1 MKDWIDRYLYAVG
14 QKLPR
19 LQREDIKK
27 ELKSAIL
34 DALDER
40 IANQKLQKGEDYEA
54 TEEDVFAILESF
66 GPPDEV
72 AAKYRPSNRYLIG
85 PELYDLYCLLL
96 CIVLGAVALGISI
109 ATTIDI
115 LYSPDPFI
123 QQLFKLPMNLISAS
137 ISTVGAVTIIFA
149 LIQRFGKEES
159 IKGIDLN
166 KNWSPRSLEPVPV
179 AYDVIKMPDTIAAIC
194 ITVVAL
200 IIFNWFPHIIAMY
213 SVSQGILS
221 VTPIF
226 NLDVLAGYMKY
237 MNIFWIGAVLLNIYK
252 LKAGKWNTVLRLT
265 EIVIDLG
272 VLIIVLMMTGNPAIL
287 NPSIKD
293 VVAGAD
299 MEFLMKLGGM
309 GAVSFRIFIAVILLF
324 TVFEAGK
331 HIYYS
336 IKSH

>member
-27 ELKSAIL
+27 ELKSIIL
-34 DALDER
+34 DTLDER

-66 GPPDEV
+66 GSPDEV
-72 AAKYRPSNRYLIG
+72 AAKYKPNNRYLVG
-85 PELYDLYCLLL
+85 PELYELYCLLL
-96 CIVLGAVALGISI
+96 NIVLGAVALGISI

-115 LYSPDPFI
+115 LYSQGSI
-123 QQLFKLPMNLISAS
+123 IEQLYKLPMNLISAA
-137 ISTVGAVTIIFA
+137 ISAVGSVTITFA
-149 LIQRFGKEES
+149 LIQRFGKEEN

-166 KNWSPRSLEPVPV
+166 KNWSPRNLEPVPV
-179 AYDVIKMPDTIAAIC
+179 AYEVIKMSDTIAAIC
-194 ITVVAL
+194 FTVVAL
-200 IIFNWFPHIIAMY
+200 IIFNKFPNIIAMY
-213 SVSQGILS
+213 NVSEGITS

-237 MNIFWIGAVLLNIYK
+237 MNIFWIGAVVLNIYK
-252 LKAGKWNTVLRLT
+252 LKVGKWNTVLRLS
-265 EIVIDLG
+265 EIAVDLG

-293 VVAGAD
+293 AVAGSD
-299 MEFLMKLGGM
+299 MEFLMKLGGI
-309 GAVSFRIFIAVILLF
+309 GAVSFRIFIAAIFLF

-336 IKSH
+336 IKAH

>member
-19 LQREDIKK
+19 SQREDIKK
-27 ELKSAIL
+27 ELRSIIL
-34 DALDER
+34 DDLDER

-54 TEEDVFAILESF
+54 TEEDVFVILESL
-66 GPPDEV
+66 GSPDEV
-72 AAKYRPSNRYLIG
+72 AAKYRPNNRYLIG
-85 PELYDLYCLLL
+85 PELYELYCLLL
-96 CIVLGAVALGISI
+96 YIVLGAVALGISI

-115 LYSPDPFI
+115 LSSQGPFI
-123 QQLFKLPMNLISAS
+123 EQLFKLPMNLISAA
-137 ISTVGAVTIIFA
+137 ISAVGSVTIIFA

-166 KNWSPRSLEPVPV
+166 KNWSPRNLEPVPV
-179 AYDVIKMPDTIAAIC
+179 AYEVIKIPDTIAAIC
-194 ITVVAL
+194 FTIIAL
-200 IIFNWFPHIIAMY
+200 IIFNRFPHIIAMY
-213 SVSQGILS
+213 NVSEGITS

-237 MNIFWIGAVLLNIYK
+237 MNILWIGAVLLNIYK
-252 LKAGKWNTVLRLT
+252 LKVGKWNTVLRLS

-293 VVAGAD
+293 AAVGTE
-299 MEFLMKLGGM
+299 MEFLMKLGGI
-309 GAVSFRIFIAVILLF
+309 GTVSFRIFIAVILLF
-324 TVFEAGK
+324 TVFEAAK

>member
-27 ELKSAIL
+27 ELKSIIL
-34 DALDER
+34 DTLDER

-66 GPPDEV
+66 GSPDEV
-72 AAKYRPSNRYLIG
+72 AAKYKPNNRYLVG
-85 PELYDLYCLLL
+85 PELYELYCLLL
-96 CIVLGAVALGISI
+96 NIVLGAVALGISI

-115 LYSPDPFI
+115 LYSQGSI
-123 QQLFKLPMNLISAS
+123 IEQLYKLPMNLISAA
-137 ISTVGAVTIIFA
+137 ISAVGSVTITFA
-149 LIQRFGKEES
+149 LIQRFGKEEN

-166 KNWSPRSLEPVPV
+166 KNWSPRNLEPVPV
-179 AYDVIKMPDTIAAIC
+179 AYEVIKMSDTIAAIC
-194 ITVVAL
+194 FTVVAL
-200 IIFNWFPHIIAMY
+200 IIFNKFPNIIAMY
-213 SVSQGILS
+213 NVSEGITS

-237 MNIFWIGAVLLNIYK
+237 MNIFWIGAVVLNIYK
-252 LKAGKWNTVLRLT
+252 LKVGKWNTVLRLS
-265 EIVIDLG
+265 EIAVDLC

-293 VVAGAD
+293 AVAGSD
-299 MEFLMKLGGM
+299 MEFLMKLGGI
-309 GAVSFRIFIAVILLF
+309 GAVSFRIFIAAIFLF

-336 IKSH
+336 IKAH

>member
-27 ELKSAIL
+27 ELRSIIL

-54 TEEDVFAILESF
+54 TEEDVFAVLESF
-66 GPPDEV
+66 GSPDEV
-72 AAKYRPSNRYLIG
+72 AAKYKPSNRYLIG
-85 PELYDLYCLLL
+85 PELHELYCLLL
-96 CIVLGAVALGISI
+96 YIVLGAVVLGISI

-115 LYSPDPFI
+115 IYSQDPFI
-123 QQLFKLPMNLISAS
+123 EQLLKLPMNLISAAVNA
-137 ISTVGAVTIIFA
+137 VGTVTIIFA
-149 LIQRFGKEES
+149 IIQRFGKEER

-166 KNWSPRSLEPVPV
+166 KNWNPRNLEPVPV
-179 AYDVIKMPDTIAAIC
+179 AHEVIKVPDTIAAIC
-194 ITVVAL
+194 LIIIAL
-200 IIFNWFPHIIAMY
+200 IIFNKFPHIIAMY
-213 SVSQGILS
+213 NVSKGTTS

-237 MNIFWIGAVLLNIYK
+237 MNILWIGAVLLNIYK
-252 LKAGKWNTVLRLT
+252 LMIGKWNTFLRLI
-265 EIVIDLG
+265 EIVIDMG

-293 VVAGAD
+293 AVAGTD
-299 MEFLMKLGGM
+299 MEFLMKLGGI
-309 GAVSFRIFIAVILLF
+309 GSVSFRIFIAVIFLF